1 MDQQEIPLAGG
12 NLSTVVRAS
21 DTVRRPLRP
30 WSAAVHRLLRGLE
43 ARGFEGAPRFLGI
56 DDGGR
61 EILSFM
67 EGEVGA
73 YPAPYMWS
81 DEALVEVMRLL
92 RQLHNAAIGY
102 VAPAE
107 ATWQFIYPDPPHEM
121 ICHNDVAPYN
131 AVFVEGRPRALI
143 DFDTAGPGPRI
154 GTSPTPPTPS
164 CHSRASCRFP
174 TATSCRMSHRTMPG
188 SDTDVY
194 GC

>member
-12 NLSTVVRAS
+12 NLSTVVRAG

-30 WSAAVHRLLRGLE
+30 WSAAVHGLLRQLE

-56 DDGGR
+56 DDRGR

-73 YPAPYMWS
+73 YPLAPYMWS

-92 RQLHNAAIGY
+92 RQLHDATIGY

-107 ATWQFIYPDPPHEM
+107 ATWQFIYPDPPTT
-121 ICHNDVAPYN
+121 
-131 AVFVEGRPRALI
+131 R
-143 DFDTAGPGPRI
+143 
-154 GTSPTPPTPS
+154 
-164 CHSRASCRFP
+164 
-174 TATSCRMSHRTMPG
+174 
-188 SDTDVY
+188 
-194 GC
+194 